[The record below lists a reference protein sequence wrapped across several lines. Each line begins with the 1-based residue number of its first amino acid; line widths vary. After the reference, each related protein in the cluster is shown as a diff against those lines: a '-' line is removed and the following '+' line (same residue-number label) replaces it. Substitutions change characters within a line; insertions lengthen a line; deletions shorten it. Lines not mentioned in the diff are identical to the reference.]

1 MINESE
7 SNRKAPKMFAGKNL
21 QMTQKALRARPLSK
35 KLIYHGLRN
44 FLIILTTSHFKET
57 KYVHLK

>member
-7 SNRKAPKMFAGKNL
+7 SNRKVPKMFAGKNL
-21 QMTQKALRARPLSK
+21 QMTQKALRARPLSI

-44 FLIILTTSHFKET
+44 FFIILTTSHFKET
-57 KYVHLK
+57 KHVHFK